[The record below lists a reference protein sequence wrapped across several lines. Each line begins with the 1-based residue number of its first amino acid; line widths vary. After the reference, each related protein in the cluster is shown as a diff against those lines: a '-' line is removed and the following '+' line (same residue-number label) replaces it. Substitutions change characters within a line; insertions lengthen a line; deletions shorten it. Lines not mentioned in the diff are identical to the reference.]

1 MSVQRIS
8 SFKTFTELKG
18 QQVAAKLHEEG
29 KAKRAEIVSK
39 IGAALEEMGVTSLQE
54 LDEEKRNSLISKIF
68 NEDRAEDIEDKI
80 VGMGKPE
87 EENPEKGA
95 NLTNESVINEG
106 TRSQVGKIDKAGKIT
121 SVYVHWDGYP
131 ENMVP
136 LVKNYDKKKL
146 DQLIKLGK
154 AGISYLDKEIGDKPM
169 DFSNPTKGITLFYG
183 RDRGEKGNMEAKGDV
198 KNLVKYLKDVS
209 NKAGAEYVYLYD
221 EKDGKWYMADAYED
235 KELKPVAESFLME
248 GNAFGAAVIK
258 AKEAGEEE
266 FEVNGKK
273 YKVKE
278 DNSSELDAINDV
290 FEANYN
296 VSRDA
301 VKRMDGLHNIK
312 QMKSFLDCAA
322 PIIEDFYGE
331 GFEYDEIIGYLAFKI
346 ADEFDGVY
354 EGEERKT
361 VEVSEKKSTK
371 EDLLDK
377 IEKLRLDSNA
387 GKITGDQFMDQFFPL
402 WKELKSLY
410 ESIVEE
416 DLNEARSINKIQTEW
431 TKVTNAMKATAAEW
445 KAAEGDA
452 KSKLLDTL
460 KQMTAQKKALEAELD
475 AVVADKDKDL
485 ELAIE
490 SLEINE
496 GFEVHYS
503 DGVRAMKKFG
513 NEKQAMDFAKDLI
526 KNKKGLQF
534 VDVFNAGSG
543 FHSTADTDAI
553 VAFWGDGSYTDNVAK
568 KDSKLAAKKM
578 NESTINEEDIKSDED
593 FKEYAMIVLK
603 KAFGADFDE
612 AKAQEAI
619 DGILKK
625 CDGDYG
631 ACVGMLTSSLGESA
645 TNEALKAT
653 KPNEVTT
660 VEVDMAWD
668 DSDPEDDKAAKAAFK
683 KFKIKVKGDNGQPG
697 TYEVTGKKKD
707 ILAYLQS
714 EFYEMDDETVEEFYP
729 ELLEGNSFEVYTI
742 ENIKAS
748 KKAN

>member
-87 EENPEKGA
+87 EEDPKRGA
-95 NLTNESVINEG
+95 NLTNEAIINEG

-183 RDRGEKGNMEAKGDV
+183 RDRGEKGNMEAKGDT

-221 EKDGKWYMADAYED
+221 EKDGKWYMADTYED
-235 KELKPVAESFLME
+235 KELKPVAESFLLE
-248 GNAFGAAVIK
+248 GNAFGAAVVK
-258 AKEAGEEE
+258 AKEDGEEE

-278 DNSSELDAINDV
+278 DNSSELDAVNDV

-312 QMKSFLDCAA
+312 QMKSLLDCAE
-322 PIIEDFYGE
+322 PIIKDLHEEMFE
-331 GFEYDEIIGYLAFKI
+331 LSEIVGFIAFKI
-346 ADEFDGVY
+346 HDEFEGVY

-361 VEVSEKKSTK
+361 
-371 EDLLDK
+371 
-377 IEKLRLDSNA
+377 A
-387 GKITGDQFMDQFFPL
+387 
-402 WKELKSLY
+402 
-410 ESIVEE
+410 E

-431 TKVTNAMKATAAEW
+431 TKVTNAMKATATEW

-452 KSKLLDTL
+452 KAKLLDTL

-578 NESTINEEDIKSDED
+578 NESTVNEEDIKSDEE
-593 FKEYAMIVLK
+593 FNEYAMTVLK

-631 ACVGMLTSSLGESA
+631 ACVGMLTSSLGESV
-645 TNEALKAT
+645 TNEALKAA
-653 KPNEVTT
+653 KPNEVET
-660 VEVDMAWD
+660 VEVDMGWD
-668 DSDPEDDKAAKAAFK
+668 DSDPEEDKAAKAAFK
-683 KFKIKVKGDNGQPG
+683 KFNIKVKETRSNPG
-697 TYEVTGKKKD
+697 TFEVTGKKKD

-714 EFYEMDDETVEEFYP
+714 EFYEMDDEDIEEFYP
-729 ELLEGNSFEVYTI
+729 ELLEGNSFEMYTI
-742 ENIKAS
+742 ENIEAS

>member
-1 MSVQRIS
+1 MSVQKIS

-18 QQVAAKLHEEG
+18 QQTAAKLHEEG
-29 KAKRAEIVSK
+29 KARRAEIVSK

-54 LDEEKRNSLISKIF
+54 LDEEKRNSLIAKIF
-68 NEDRAEDIEDKI
+68 NEDKAEDIEKKI
-80 VGMGKPE
+80 VAMGKPE
-87 EENPEKGA
+87 EEDPEKGA

-154 AGISYLDKEIGDKPM
+154 AGISYLDKEIGDKAM

-183 RDRGEKGNMEAKGDV
+183 RDRGEKGNMEAKGDT

-221 EKDGKWYMADAYED
+221 EKDGKWYMADTYED
-235 KELKPVAESFLME
+235 KELKPVAESFLLE
-248 GNAFGAAVIK
+248 GNAFGAAVTK
-258 AKEAGEEE
+258 AKEAGEKE
-266 FEVNGKK
+266 FEVGGKK

-278 DNSSELDAINDV
+278 DNSSELDAVNDI

-296 VSRDA
+296 VSRSA
-301 VKRMDGLHNIK
+301 IGRMNGLVPLK
-312 QMKSFLDCAA
+312 EMKSLLDCAEKV
-322 PIIEDFYGE
+322 IKDLHEE
-331 GFEYDEIIGYLAFKI
+331 MFELDEIVGYIAYRIG
-346 ADEFDGVY
+346 DEFEGVY
-354 EGEERKT
+354 EGAERKT

-387 GKITGDQFMDQFFPL
+387 GKITGDQFMDKFFPL
-402 WKELKSLY
+402 WKELKGLY
-410 ESIVEE
+410 ESVVEE
-416 DLNEARSINKIQTEW
+416 DLNEARSINKIQNEW

-452 KSKLLDTL
+452 KIKLLDTL
-460 KQMTAQKKALEAELD
+460 KQMTAQKKALEAELE
-475 AVVADKDKDL
+475 AVVSDKDKDL
-485 ELAIE
+485 ELAME

-526 KNKKGLQF
+526 KNKKSLQF

-543 FHSTADTDAI
+543 FHSTADTSAI

-568 KDSKLAAKKM
+568 KDDKLAAKKIQ
-578 NESTINEEDIKSDED
+578 EAVEFNEEDIKSDD
-593 FKEYAMIVLK
+593 QFKEYATTVLK
-603 KAFGADFDE
+603 DAFKDEFDQ
-612 AKAQEAI
+612 AKADEVI
-619 DGILKK
+619 KGILGK

-631 ACVGMLTSSLGESA
+631 AAVGMLTSSLGESV

-653 KPNEVTT
+653 KPNEVET
-660 VEVDMAWD
+660 VEVDMGWD
-668 DSDPEDDKAAKAAFK
+668 DSDPEEDKAAKAAFK
-683 KFKIKVKGDNGQPG
+683 KFNIKVKGAKGEPG

-714 EFYEMDDETVEEFYP
+714 EFYEMDDETVEEYYP
-729 ELLEGNSFEVYTI
+729 ELLEGNSFEIYDAIIT
-742 ENIKAS
+742 KAS
-748 KKAN
+748 N

>member
-68 NEDRAEDIEDKI
+68 NEDRAEDIEAKI

-87 EENPEKGA
+87 EEDPKRGA
-95 NLTNESVINEG
+95 NLTNESIINEG

-154 AGISYLDKEIGDKPM
+154 AGISYLAKEIGDKPM
-169 DFSNPTKGITLFYG
+169 DFSNPTQGVTLFYG
-183 RDRGEKGNMEAKGDV
+183 RDRGEKGNMEAKGDT

-221 EKDGKWYMADAYED
+221 EKDGKWYMADTYED
-235 KELKPVAESFLME
+235 KELKPVAESFLLE
-248 GNAFGAAVIK
+248 GNAFGAAVVK

-278 DNSSELDAINDV
+278 DNSSELDAVNDV

-312 QMKSFLDCAA
+312 EMKSLLDCAE
-322 PIIEDFYGE
+322 PIIKDLHEEMFE
-331 GFEYDEIIGYLAFKI
+331 LSEIVGFIAFKI
-346 ADEFDGVY
+346 HDEFEGVY

-387 GKITGDQFMDQFFPL
+387 GKITGDQFLDKFFPL
-402 WKELKSLY
+402 WKELKGLY
-410 ESIVEE
+410 ESIAEE
-416 DLNEARSINKIQTEW
+416 DLNEARSINKIQNEW

-452 KSKLLDTL
+452 KAKLLDTL

-485 ELAIE
+485 ELAME

-534 VDVFNAGSG
+534 VDVFKAGSG
-543 FHSTADTDAI
+543 FHSTADTEAI

-578 NESTINEEDIKSDED
+578 NESAVNEEDIKSDDE
-593 FKEYAMIVLK
+593 FKEYAMTVLK

-631 ACVGMLTSSLGESA
+631 ACVGMLTSSLGESV
-645 TNEALKAT
+645 TNEALKAS

-660 VEVDMAWD
+660 VEVDMGWD
-668 DSDPEDDKAAKAAFK
+668 DSDPEEDKAAKEAFK
-683 KFKIKVKGDNGQPG
+683 KFKIKVKETKSNPG
-697 TYEVTGKKKD
+697 TFEVTGKKKD

-729 ELLEGNSFEVYTI
+729 ELLEGNSFEMYTI
-742 ENIKAS
+742 ENIEAS